1 MSEQKIQRLQA
12 VKGMND
18 LLPEDAALWQALE
31 RKLAAWFAA
40 YGYRNMRTPV
50 LEQTALFRRGIG
62 EATDIV
68 EKEMFSFTD
77 RLNGDELTMRPEFT
91 AGIVRAVAEHN
102 LLYNGPRRI
111 FSLGPV
117 FRHERPQRGRYRQF
131 HQIDVEALGF
141 AGPDVDAELITML
154 ARLWRELGLNA
165 MRLEINTLGN
175 LDERHA
181 HRTALIA
188 YFEAHQGELD
198 EDARRRL
205 HANPL
210 RILDTKNPAMQDLV
224 NRAPRLTEHLRAE
237 SNAHFEALK
246 QFLDDAGIVYT
257 VNPRMV
263 RGLDYY
269 NLTVFEWITGEL
281 GAQGTVCGGGRY
293 DGLIE
298 LFGGKPA
305 PAVGFA
311 IGVERLIELIKLG
324 GTLDDAGGCDVYI
337 VHQGADGKAGNAAA
351 RMAFRVAEQ
360 LRDAGLEVL
369 LHCGG
374 GSFKSQMKKA
384 DASGAE
390 LAVLI
395 GDEEVAARAVTLKAL
410 RTVAVV
416 PTAQSGGQQ
425 QNSPHAGDALQERI
439 SIELLTQTVI
449 DKLTV
454 EQDA

>member
-1 MSEQKIQRLQA
+1 MIENKVTKLQA

-102 LLYNGPRRI
+102 LLYNGPRRV
-111 FSLGPV
+111 FSMGPV

-141 AGPDVDAELITML
+141 AGPDVDAELIIML
-154 ARLWRELGLNA
+154 ARLWRELGLTGL
-165 MRLEINTLGN
+165 RLEINSLGN
-175 LDERHA
+175 LEERHA
-181 HRTALIA
+181 HRAALIG

-224 NRAPRLTEHLRAE
+224 NQAPRLAAHLGSA
-237 SNAHFEALK
+237 SNAHFDELK
-246 QFLDDAGIVYT
+246 QYLDDAGIAYT

-311 IGVERLIELIKLG
+311 IGVERLIELIKLS
-324 GTLDDAGGCDVYI
+324 GTLDAADGCDVYI
-337 VHQGADGKAGNAAA
+337 VHQGGDGNSAA
-351 RMAFRVAEQ
+351 RLAFRAAER
-360 LRDAGLEVL
+360 LRDAGLEVV

-390 LAVLI
+390 FAVLI
-395 GDEEVAARAVTLKAL
+395 GADEVAAGEVTLKQL
-410 RTVAVV
+410 RIPENKMANE
-416 PTAQSGGQQ
+416 GGE
-425 QNSPHAGDALQERI
+425 ALQERV
-439 SIELLTQTVI
+439 SIELLTQKVI
-449 DKLTV
+449 QKMAA